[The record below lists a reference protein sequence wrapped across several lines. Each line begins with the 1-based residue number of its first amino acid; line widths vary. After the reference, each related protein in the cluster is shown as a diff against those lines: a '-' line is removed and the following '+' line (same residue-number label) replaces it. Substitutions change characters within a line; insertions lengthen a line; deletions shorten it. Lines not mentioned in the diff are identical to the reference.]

1 MLDSATPHSTRVRAA
16 DSVLNHAAKAIDR
29 RLSKLEDRFGIADD
43 RERVVVTLDGAG
55 SKRALSNDICI
66 QILDEA
72 GLLHT
77 GGFGLVDLTKIPN
90 GLSAKETERFL
101 RENGAQLCGSRPAQS
116 PRGPGDGGVRQIGP
130 TGLNPGGTTA
140 RAPEITVRLS

>member
-1 MLDSATPHSTRVRAA
+1 MKS
-16 DSVLNHAAKAIDR
+16 IDG
-29 RLSKLEDRFGIADD
+29 RLRKLEDRFGIAENKP
-43 RERVVVTLDGAG
+43 RYVVTLDGAG
-55 SKRALSNDICI
+55 SKRALSNDNCI

-72 GLLHT
+72 GFLHT

-116 PRGPGDGGVRQIGP
+116 PRGPGDGGVRPIGA
-130 TGLNPGGTTA
+130 TGLNLGGTPSK
-140 RAPEITVRLS
+140 APEITVELS